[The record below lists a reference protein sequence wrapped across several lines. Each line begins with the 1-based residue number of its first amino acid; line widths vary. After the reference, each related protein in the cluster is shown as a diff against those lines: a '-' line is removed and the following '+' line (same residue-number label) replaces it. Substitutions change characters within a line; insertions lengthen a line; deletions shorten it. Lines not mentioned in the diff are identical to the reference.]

1 MVSPSAVLLTLVS
14 VYCVKGHDWQSNST
28 FYFSSTNNFVDVYP
42 DIDDSYTPL
51 YFGFM
56 LASSDMDHLD
66 NATITAVQIAVDD
79 INADKDL
86 LRGYSLHYTLTA
98 SQVTIVTGHTV

>member
-1 MVSPSAVLLTLVS
+1 MVSPLSVLLTLVS
-14 VYCVKGHDWQSNST
+14 INCVKGHDWQSNST
-28 FYFSSTNNFVDVYP
+28 FYFSSTNNFDVYP
-42 DIDDSYTPL
+42 DIDDSSTPL

-66 NATITAVQIAVDD
+66 STTITAVQIAVDD